1 MLEFKKIVENAIEKQ
16 AKSPIH
22 INLRDDYPILVIGD
36 IHGYYDVVER
46 FEEILDE
53 YGIKIAVLLGDY
65 VDRGYEGLEV
75 LEEILRLYNEEPNKI
90 FILRGNHESIEMNQY
105 YGFYDEILS
114 KLGKE
119 SINYLRQIYSSLSIS
134 VNNDKIFFVHGG
146 IPCIDC
152 KNKSLSLK
160 IDYLNSLKNI
170 KLSNEY
176 LNLENKIIFQM
187 LWNDPDGYVKW
198 FENNN
203 VRGEGVYYYGRYAW
217 NKFLKENNL
226 KLIIRGHEVVD
237 GVHIWK
243 ADGTYINKV
252 PNNKEFY
259 YDTTEG
265 SVITVFSS
273 RYHVGR
279 SGSLIL
285 YKDSIK
291 FIEL

>member
-1 MLEFKKIVENAIEKQ
+1 
-16 AKSPIH
+16 
-22 INLRDDYPILVIGD
+22 
-36 IHGYYDVVER
+36 
-46 FEEILDE
+46 
-53 YGIKIAVLLGDY
+53 
-65 VDRGYEGLEV
+65 
-75 LEEILRLYNEEPNKI
+75 
-90 FILRGNHESIEMNQY
+90 
-105 YGFYDEILS
+105 
-114 KLGKE
+114 
-119 SINYLRQIYSSLSIS
+119 
-134 VNNDKIFFVHGG
+134 
-146 IPCIDC
+146 
-152 KNKSLSLK
+152 
-160 IDYLNSLKNI
+160 
-170 KLSNEY
+170 
-176 LNLENKIIFQM
+176 M

-259 YDTTEG
+259 YDTMEG

>member
-1 MLEFKKIVENAIEKQ
+1 M
-16 AKSPIH
+16 
-22 INLRDDYPILVIGD
+22 
-36 IHGYYDVVER
+36 
-46 FEEILDE
+46 
-53 YGIKIAVLLGDY
+53 
-65 VDRGYEGLEV
+65 
-75 LEEILRLYNEEPNKI
+75 
-90 FILRGNHESIEMNQY
+90 
-105 YGFYDEILS
+105 
-114 KLGKE
+114 
-119 SINYLRQIYSSLSIS
+119 
-134 VNNDKIFFVHGG
+134 
-146 IPCIDC
+146 DC

-259 YDTTEG
+259 YDTMEG
-265 SVITVFSS
+265 SV
-273 RYHVGR
+273 
-279 SGSLIL
+279 
-285 YKDSIK
+285 
-291 FIEL
+291 